1 MGLPIP
7 LTFEK
12 KTLQHCFIKTF
23 SDYIKKVDN
32 LGRLEIIGTHI
43 DYNIKLRIIADRR
56 LEVVFNEGYNIGND
70 IENNNPQ
77 WLIEKKL

>member
-32 LGRLEIIGTHI
+32 LGRLAIIGTHI
-43 DYNIKLRIIADRR
+43 DYNIKLRIIVDRR